1 MENKKIYAVTGGIG
15 SGKSEV
21 LSILSTLGFTTLS
34 CDEIYKNLI
43 TEETTI
49 NLIAKVFPDCVD
61 NGKLNTKKL
70 SAVVF
75 ADKEQLDL
83 LNAVTHPLILKRLF
97 DLANESNNDVVFAEV
112 PLYFESNLE
121 KNFAGAIVVTRNLTD
136 RIESV
141 KVRSNLSNEQVLARI
156 NSQFDY
162 DNADLTNYFIIEN
175 NGDLSTLTLA
185 VKNTLKTILE

>member
-97 DLANESNNDVVFAEV
+97 DLANESNNNVVFAEV

-162 DNADLTNYFIIEN
+162 DNADLTNYFII
-175 NGDLSTLTLA
+175 
-185 VKNTLKTILE
+185 